1 MDSRM
6 ESEKL
11 FDIKK
16 IFSSKL
22 PKLYKKLPNI
32 ALIYLQRIFHEKEI
46 NQFLFD
52 HRNLKDYDFIS
63 AIVDYLNLKL
73 DFQGL
78 ENIPKTGGVYIV
90 SNHASVLDGIVL
102 LKALSLVRPD
112 VCILA
117 NDFFSFFNNNIS
129 FFVPVNKMGIK
140 QDCESIKKVF
150 RSEKAVIIFPA
161 GNVARKTEGEIK
173 DAIWKKSFIINAKN
187 HQRDIIP
194 VYIESKCSSFFYN
207 LCNLRKLLRINF
219 KLEMFYLIDEAFKQ
233 KNTEIITVFGKPISS
248 TFLDES
254 KTPIEWSE
262 IIRKKAHELKCNTT
276 LN

>member
-1 MDSRM
+1 M

-32 ALIYLQRIFHEKEI
+32 VLSYIQRIFHEKEI
-46 NQFLFD
+46 NQFLID
-52 HRNLKDYDFIS
+52 HRNLKDHDFIS
-63 AIVDYLNLKL
+63 AIIDYLNLKL
-73 DFQGL
+73 DFKGL

-90 SNHASVLDGIVL
+90 SNHGSVLDGVVL

-112 VCILA
+112 VYIFA
-117 NDFFSFFNNNIS
+117 NNFFSFFNNNTD
-129 FFVPVNKMGIK
+129 FLVPVNKMGIK
-140 QDCESIKKVF
+140 QDCELIDKVF

-161 GNVARKTEGEIK
+161 GNVARKIGGEIK

-207 LCNLRKLLRINF
+207 LYNLRKLLRINI

-248 TFLDES
+248 TLLDES

-262 IIRKKAHELKCNTT
+262 IIRKKSYALKSNIT
-276 LN
+276 LNH